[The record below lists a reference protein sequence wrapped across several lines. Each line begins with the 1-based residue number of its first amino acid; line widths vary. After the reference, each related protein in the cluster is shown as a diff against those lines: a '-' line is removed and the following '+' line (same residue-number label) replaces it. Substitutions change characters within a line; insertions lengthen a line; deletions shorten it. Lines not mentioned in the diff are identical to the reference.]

1 MQESCC
7 RVCHILYAFQSV
19 CLEFLPLFISGVV
32 LNLCSIVCLS
42 SHLAGILKLYKHELL
57 QFEVMED
64 CGRFLSKFPD
74 DVPAEKL
81 VRSTMSVNLTEK
93 EFDQQLERAR
103 DKVTGSSQF
112 YS

>member
-1 MQESCC
+1 M
-7 RVCHILYAFQSV
+7 
-19 CLEFLPLFISGVV
+19 V
-32 LNLCSIVCLS
+32 LNLCSIICLS
-42 SHLAGILKLYKHELL
+42 SHSAGILKLYKHEIL

-103 DKVTGSSQF
+103 DKVTGSSSQF